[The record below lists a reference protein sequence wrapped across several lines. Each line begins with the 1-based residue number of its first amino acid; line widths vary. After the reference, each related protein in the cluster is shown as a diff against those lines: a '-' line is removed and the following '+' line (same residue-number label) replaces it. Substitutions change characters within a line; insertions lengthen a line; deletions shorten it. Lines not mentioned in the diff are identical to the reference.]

1 MFDQGGVS
9 GQLLIKKM
17 VLGVEESGLGGRCL
31 ADRHCSSFLT
41 CYLGTE
47 NVEAAGKSFIALI
60 FGMFYALFVV
70 AVDGICEPGML
81 AVGFIVV
88 VGLLFICCCC
98 YCGCCFLGRRRRG
111 RLNLLEDL

>member
-1 MFDQGGVS
+1 MFS
-9 GQLLIKKM
+9 GQLLFKKM
-17 VLGVEESGLGGRCL
+17 VLGVEENGLGGRCL

-47 NVEAAGKSFIALI
+47 NVEAAVKSYSSYLRNVLC
-60 FGMFYALFVV
+60 YFVI
-70 AVDGICEPGML
+70 AVDGICEPGL
-81 AVGFIVV
+81 LVIGFVVV
-88 VGLLFICCCC
+88 VGMLFLCCCC